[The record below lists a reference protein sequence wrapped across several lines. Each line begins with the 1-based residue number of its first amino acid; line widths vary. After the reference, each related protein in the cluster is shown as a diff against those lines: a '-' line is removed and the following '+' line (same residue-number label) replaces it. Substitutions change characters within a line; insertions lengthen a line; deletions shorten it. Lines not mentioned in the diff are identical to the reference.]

1 MDERDRGRSR
11 ELDVVRGLLFPH
23 LSTDEGWERI
33 EAADAGQRDEER
45 WSRIERYAQL
55 EDAFSAAAAGE

>member
-11 ELDVVRGLLFPH
+11 ELDVVRELLFPH
-23 LSTDEGWERI
+23 LSTAEGWERI

-45 WSRIERYAQL
+45 WTRIERFAQL
-55 EDAFSAAAAGE
+55 EDAFAAAAAGE

>member
-1 MDERDRGRSR
+1 MGEDPCGRSR
-11 ELDVVRGLLFPH
+11 ELDVVRELLFPH
-23 LSTDEGWERI
+23 LPKDEGWKRI

-55 EDAFSAAAAGE
+55 EDAFGSAAAGE

>member
-11 ELDVVRGLLFPH
+11 ELDVVRELLFPH
-23 LSTDEGWERI
+23 LSADEGWERI

-45 WSRIERYAQL
+45 WNRIERFAQL
-55 EDAFSAAAAGE
+55 EDAFSAAAAGD

>member
-11 ELDVVRGLLFPH
+11 ELDGVRELLFPQ
-23 LSTDEGWERI
+23 LSTAEGWERI

-45 WSRIERYAQL
+45 WDRIERFAQL
-55 EDAFSAAAAGE
+55 EDALADAASQ